1 MDNRGTQQEA
11 AEALLDAG
19 VSVPLKSIKIP
30 FRKKPLVIRL
40 TMKRPRLSTQIRIA
54 QVYLGMGVTAEQL
67 GKFTKEEE
75 MKFLAEHGKDIARM
89 MAMAVCCTTSRTRL
103 FGRLLTWIIIHYVE
117 DIYLKAALMNFI
129 LLLGTGA
136 FTNIIRSVEMTNPM
150 KLRLSHKRKGS

>member
-1 MDNRGTQQEA
+1 
-11 AEALLDAG
+11 
-19 VSVPLKSIKIP
+19 
-30 FRKKPLVIRL
+30 
-40 TMKRPRLSTQIRIA
+40 
-54 QVYLGMGVTAEQL
+54 
-67 GKFTKEEE
+67 

-103 FGRLLTWIIIHYVE
+103 FGRFLTWIIIHYVE